1 MKRYAF
7 FLIALL
13 LLSCKS
19 SEEVKKQKA
28 AEKLAEYRNKDIQ
41 WKDYVNK
48 LEEDAK
54 ANRDIAKY
62 AQLWTRFE
70 SFAPFCGHYDNIKD
84 KISSKYQ
91 IKNYKEIKIPTHDG
105 LKLDG
110 WFIPVENAK
119 ATAIVLHGWGS
130 DMEFG
135 LSQSRFLL
143 DLGYQLILFNAR
155 FWNYWENPYE
165 YVGDF
170 SKDITDIEDVTKF
183 AETLKGVDKN
193 KLGVIGFSK
202 GARKAI
208 VAGGMYPQ
216 LKFVIA
222 DAAPTDAGYDNTE
235 EEIALEKEVDQYIAE
250 HFGQTADTAQFDPIN
265 QIDKISPRPVLLLHG
280 EKDTS
285 VPIKC
290 SQLLFDKALEPKAFK
305 TFPKSGHCLGMLTS
319 DKADYIAAVGEFLNG
334 TIE

>member
-1 MKRYAF
+1 MKRIALF
-7 FLIALL
+7 FIALL

-19 SEEVKKQKA
+19 TEEVNKQKA
-28 AEKLAEYRNKDIQ
+28 ADRLAEARAKDIQ
-41 WKDYVNK
+41 WKVYVNK
-48 LEEDAK
+48 LEEEAK

-70 SFAPFCGHYDNIKD
+70 SFAPFCGNYNNIKD

-91 IKNYKEIKIPTHDG
+91 IKNYKEIKIPTRDG

-119 ATAIVLHGWGS
+119 ATVIVLHGWGS
-130 DMEFG
+130 DMDFG

-143 DLGYQLILFNAR
+143 DLGYQLVLFNAR
-155 FWNYWENPYE
+155 FWNYYENPYE

-170 SKDITDIEDVTKF
+170 GKDINDIEDTDAF
-183 AETLKGVDKN
+183 IQSLKGVDKD
-193 KLGVIGFSK
+193 KIGVIGFSK

-208 VAGGMYPQ
+208 VAGGLYPQ

-222 DAAPTDAGYDNTE
+222 DASPTEAGYDNTE
-235 EEIALEKEVDQYIAE
+235 EELALDKEVDQYIAE
-250 HFGQTADTAQFDPIN
+250 HFNQTADNTQFDPIN
-265 QIDKISPRPVLLLHG
+265 MIDKISPRSVLLLHG

-285 VPIKC
+285 VPVKC
-290 SQLLFDKALEPKAFK
+290 SHLLYDKALEPKVFK
-305 TFPKSGHCLGMLTS
+305 TFPKSGHCLGMMTS
-319 DKADYIAAVGEFLNG
+319 DKTDYIAAVKEFLSD
-334 TIE
+334 IQY